1 MLKETKKFENLKKE
15 IEEDKIL
22 KQKLEK
28 EAKESFIEKQKLEKE
43 AKESFIETIIE
54 KDKEIKEL
62 KLKLSRLP
70 FTLEEGEKL
79 ISIIF
84 ISSDQKLHF
93 SVICKNTEKFHKI
106 EGQLYESYPE
116 YSENDNFFILNGRK
130 INRYKSLESNGIKN
144 NDIIILNEIV

>member
-1 MLKETKKFENLKKE
+1 M
-15 IEEDKIL
+15 
-22 KQKLEK
+22 
-28 EAKESFIEKQKLEKE
+28 
-43 AKESFIETIIE
+43 
-54 KDKEIKEL
+54 
-62 KLKLSRLP
+62 P

-130 INRYKSLESNGIKN
+130 INRYKSLEENGIKN

>member
-22 KQKLEK
+22 
-28 EAKESFIEKQKLEKE
+28 KQKLEKE

-70 FTLEEGEKL
+70 FTLEEGEKI

-84 ISSDQKLHF
+84 ISSEQNLHF

-106 EGQLYESYPE
+106 EGQLYESFPE

-130 INRYKSLESNGIKN
+130 INRYKSLEENGIKN